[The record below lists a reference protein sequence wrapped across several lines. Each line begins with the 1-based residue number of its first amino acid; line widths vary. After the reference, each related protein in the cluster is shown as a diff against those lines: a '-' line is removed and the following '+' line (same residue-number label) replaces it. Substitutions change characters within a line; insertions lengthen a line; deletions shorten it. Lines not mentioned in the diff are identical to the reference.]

1 MILKE
6 VIIMKKNELGFYF
19 KTIRIYKGIT
29 KKKVCD
35 YCGIS
40 VQYLTKIEDDLMYI
54 SLSKEFRN
62 KLSDALN
69 INFFSDY
76 NFNKTFFN
84 RLNEF
89 IRKCIYSDENGAIS
103 IYLDYENKIDSLQ
116 QTICY
121 PYFLLMKFV
130 YLVLFERRYN
140 NELVIIQETLDKVK
154 NHFYGGYLQI
164 FLLYLAV
171 FYKNQNKLD
180 SAFDILTKA
189 KSIGNN
195 EHILSMIYYH
205 MSIIQIKKGEYFNS
219 FLSNLKANNL
229 FSNTNNY
236 IRNVYAL
243 SHMGLIFLHM
253 RDYAEAIKCCN
264 EAIESAKIMN
274 KENIMAINY
283 QNLSW
288 LGMLTKH
295 YNEVKDNVMKALDYG
310 RKDTI
315 LYFHV
320 AYSYAKLN
328 DYESSEA
335 WVKKGM
341 SVIEN
346 KKCIQYKLL
355 KMVQGINKNK
365 LNAEILLEEMVN
377 YLELKSNQQHDT
389 DLLYLLYQEIIECKK
404 EKEKFI
410 DAIRYYEI
418 LEKLRWK

>member
-1 MILKE
+1 
-6 VIIMKKNELGFYF
+6 MKKNELGFYF

-140 NELVIIQETLDKVK
+140 NVLVIIQETLDKVK

-171 FYKNQNKLD
+171 YYKNQNKLD

>member
-6 VIIMKKNELGFYF
+6 VIMMKKNELGFYF

-29 KKKVCD
+29 KKKICD
-35 YCGIS
+35 CCGIS
-40 VQYLTKIEDDLMYI
+40 VQYLTKIEDDLMYV

-62 KLSDALN
+62 KLCDALN

-76 NFNKTFFN
+76 NFNKIFFN
-84 RLNEF
+84 QLNEF
-89 IRKCIYSDENGAIS
+89 KKKCIYGDEKSAIS
-103 IYLDYENKIDSLQ
+103 IYLDNEIKTDSLQ
-116 QTICY
+116 QTICF

-130 YLVLFERRYN
+130 YLVLFERRN
-140 NELVIIQETLDKVK
+140 SNELIILLETLDKVK
-154 NHFYGGYLQI
+154 EHFYREYSQI

-180 SAFDILTKA
+180 LAFDILKKA
-189 KSIGNN
+189 KKIGND

-219 FLSNLKANNL
+219 FLSNSKANNL

-253 RDYAEAIKCCN
+253 RDYGEAIKCCN

-288 LGMLTKH
+288 LGMLTKN
-295 YNEVKDNVMKALDYG
+295 YDEVKNNVMKAFDYG

-315 LYFHV
+315 LYFHA

-335 WVKKGM
+335 WAKKGI

-365 LNAEILLEEMVN
+365 LNAEILLEDMID
-377 YLELKSNQQHDT
+377 YLNMTSRQQHDT
-389 DLLYLLYQEIIECKK
+389 DLLFLLYQEIIECKK
-404 EKEKFI
+404 EKEKFT

-418 LEKLRWK
+418 LETLRWK